1 MPRFPGTS
9 LCRSLTCSILA
20 IVAASGP
27 VFAQPEDGAI
37 AALLSESGPDV
48 ALYDQHISTLA
59 NPFFEGRAPGTN
71 GNLLAA
77 DYIERYFRDYGLSPA
92 FPGLTGDAS
101 FRQPFPFGEKT
112 TLKSQFVQYSTGAA
126 PTTLTPGTDYVV
138 TDYSGSG
145 LATGPLAFAGY
156 SIASGPDDYAS
167 YPEGIDLS
175 GRVVMILRFEPLND
189 KGGSRFTQ
197 GQGWSPAAALDAKF
211 KAAAERGAAG
221 IILVS
226 PPEAD
231 DERAKVLS
239 PISSMNPAGGPLNIP
254 VVMMTWKAGAALVQA
269 AGGSLP
275 DLRAKA
281 DAAGGVTEF
290 AGAKVLVAAEIEKTP
305 VVTANVGGVLHGR
318 GSLADQYIVVGAHY
332 DHVGYGEF
340 GSRAGARGRGV
351 IHPGADDNASGTSGL
366 LLLAKHLSERYAAL
380 PEDAEARSVLFLA
393 FTAEESGLNGSQYY
407 VRNMPFSK
415 EAHTI
420 MLNMDMIGRLTNNH
434 LEVQGLG
441 TAEGMEAI
449 VSPLLDA
456 SGLDIAR
463 MPGGT
468 GPSDHASFYR
478 AGIPVLFFF
487 TGLHEQYH
495 MPEDVAAL
503 INREGAVRVV
513 GLVERIAMSFAA
525 RPEGL
530 VYTRAERAGVAADSP
545 GPTRLRVRFGIMPGD
560 YSGSIKGVLVGGVT
574 PGTSA
579 EEAGLKEGDL
589 ITRWN
594 GTPLDSVEAWMPLLA
609 QHNPGDE
616 VEVTFVRDGA
626 EMKGKCTLKAA
637 AMRGG

>member
-1 MPRFPGTS
+1 MKHAFR
-9 LCRSLTCSILA
+9 RSFRPFAAALLG
-20 IVAASGP
+20 AASI
-27 VFAQPEDGAI
+27 VSAQPADGAI

-48 ALYDQHISTLA
+48 ALYDQHINTLA

-77 DYIERYFRDYGLSPA
+77 DYIERYFRMYGLDPA
-92 FPGLTGDAS
+92 FPGLTS
-101 FRQPFPFGEKT
+101 ESSYRQSFPFGEKT
-112 TLKSQFVQYSTGAA
+112 TLKSQFVQYSAGADS
-126 PTTLTPGTDYVV
+126 TTLTPGTDYVV

-145 LATGPLAFAGY
+145 VATGPLAFAGY
-156 SIASGPDDYAS
+156 AIAEGPDGYAS
-167 YPEGIDLS
+167 FPEGADLS
-175 GRVVMILRFEPLND
+175 GRVVMLLRFEPMND
-189 KGGSRFTQ
+189 QGGSRFTQ
-197 GQGWSPAAALDAKF
+197 GQGWSPAASLDAKF

-221 IILVS
+221 ILLVS

-239 PISSMNPAGGPLNIP
+239 PINSMNPVGGALSIP
-254 VVMMTWKAGAALVQA
+254 VVMMTWDAGSALVQA
-269 AGGSLP
+269 AGGSLSG
-275 DLRAKA
+275 LRAKA
-281 DAAGGVTEF
+281 DLEGGVTEF
-290 AGAKVLVAAEIEKTP
+290 AGSKVFVATEIEETP
-305 VVTANVGGVLHGR
+305 IVTANVGAILPGKGD
-318 GSLADQYIVVGAHY
+318 LADQYIVVGAHY

-351 IHPGADDNASGTSGL
+351 IHPGADDNGSGTSGL
-366 LLLAKHLSERYAAL
+366 LLLSKRLSEQYASM
-380 PEDAEARSVLFLA
+380 PEGSSARSVLFLA

-407 VRNMPFSK
+407 VRNLPFPK

-420 MLNMDMIGRLTNNH
+420 MLNMDMIGRLTNNR

-441 TAEGMEAI
+441 TAEGLEEI
-449 VSPLLDA
+449 VSPLLES

-463 MPGGT
+463 SPGGT

-513 GLVERIAMSFAA
+513 GLVEQVAMLFAT
-525 RPEGL
+525 RSEGL
-530 VYTRAERAGVAADSP
+530 VYTRAGRAGVAADTP

-594 GTPLDSVEAWMPLLA
+594 GTPLDGVEAWMPLLS

-616 VEVTFVRDGA
+616 VELVFLRDGT
-626 EMKGKCTLKAA
+626 EMTAKCKLKAPA
-637 AMRGG
+637 SRGG